1 VSLKDRAAG
10 WAEQL
15 GEVGELGGRVLR
27 EVARGRIRRSALL
40 DQIDVIGLGSIPVA
54 TLTAVFSSMVM
65 AEQIAVQMSRFGV
78 KEYVG
83 SIISLSLVREIGP
96 VLTALLVGGR
106 VGSGIAAELGS
117 MKVGEQLDAMR
128 SMGADPVTELVVP
141 RVAATVVVMPLLT
154 AFAEVLGLAGAI
166 VIGRVSLKVH
176 MPYLLSTALRSTRL
190 QDLSGGLIKTI
201 FFGLIISLVACQHGM
216 STTGGTQGVG
226 RTTIRTVVIASIAT
240 LISDFILTSVLLAFN
255 L

>member
-1 VSLKDRAAG
+1 VSAKNTASG

-15 GEVGELGGRVLR
+15 GEIGVLGVQVLRDVVRGRVHL
-27 EVARGRIRRSALL
+27 GALL
-40 DQIDVIGLGSIPVA
+40 NQIDLIGLGSIPVA

-65 AEQIAVQMSRFGV
+65 AEQIGVQMSRFGV

-83 SIISLSLVREIGP
+83 SIIALSLFREIGP

-141 RVAATVVVMPLLT
+141 RVVATVVMMPLLT

-166 VIGRVSLKVH
+166 AIGGISLKVH
-176 MPYLLSTALRSTRL
+176 MPFLLSTALRSTRVR
-190 QDLSGGLIKTI
+190 DLSGGLIKTF
-201 FFGLIISLVACQHGM
+201 FFGMIISLVACQHGM
-216 STTGGTQGVG
+216 STVGGTQGVG
-226 RTTIRTVVIASIAT
+226 RATTRTVVLVSIAT
-240 LISDFILTSVLLAFN
+240 LISDFVLTSVLLAFN